1 MEKIKTEN
9 ESPLSKAVSNPS
21 STAQVESA
29 AATSNELYPE
39 RIPESQGDLAD
50 QAEIE
55 IEQEIQAQIFKV
67 RQRLKEQTKP

>member
-1 MEKIKTEN
+1 MEKQKTEH

-29 AATSNELYPE
+29 ATASNELYPE
-39 RIPESQGDLAD
+39 RIPESQGDIAD

-67 RQRLKEQTKP
+67 RQRLKEQTKA